1 MIVGTTPPAVTQ
13 QGDMLIDMEVSP
25 LFPDMI
31 QCMAIQVLEIKKS
44 KSYQGISCSTERLT
58 GFSASPVSGLSVLD
72 QLRPFEVG

>member
-1 MIVGTTPPAVTQ
+1 
-13 QGDMLIDMEVSP
+13 MLIDLEVSP

-44 KSYQGISCSTERLT
+44 KSYQGISFTAERLT
-58 GFSASPVSGLSVLD
+58 GLSTSPVSGLSVLD